1 MPKRMNIAKEC
12 CNEWVSLQT
21 TDNHL
26 KVMPS
31 EIKVSCDKTIV
42 CSEVPFSKNSYQIE
56 TSQLI
61 CKAR

>member
-1 MPKRMNIAKEC
+1 MNIAKEC

-21 TDNHL
+21 IDNHW

-31 EIKVSCDKTIV
+31 EIKVSCDKIIA
-42 CSEVPFSKNSYQIE
+42 CSEIPFSKNSYQIE

-61 CKAR
+61 CKAT